1 MYSKSTTN
9 VANPQHL
16 IHRLPA
22 GMMQGDKS
30 TEIFACRESQKLFAL
45 SDGKS
50 IPFEE
55 LDPALRAQIFEK
67 LLDDSKAL
75 EDLKHFN
82 QSDALSKYAFCI
94 YGAADS
100 NPDFCADGNLK
111 EADNFIC
118 GNSCQCLKW
127 QSKNITINGNRL
139 TIREIEIIQ
148 LLATDK
154 SDKMVAD
161 ELGICT
167 STLDTHKNHLF
178 EKAGVFSK
186 SGLIVAAIDEKI
198 IQ

>member
-9 VANPQHL
+9 VANPQHQ

-30 TEIFACRESQKLFAL
+30 TEIFACRETQKVFAL

-55 LDPALRAQIFEK
+55 LDPMLRAQVFEK
-67 LLDDSKAL
+67 LLDDSKAMD
-75 EDLKHFN
+75 DLKHLS
-82 QSDALSKYAFCI
+82 QGDAISKFAFCI

-100 NPDFCADGNLK
+100 NPDFCANGILQH
-111 EADNFIC
+111 ADNFIC
-118 GNSCQCLKW
+118 SNACQCLKW
-127 QSKNITINGNRL
+127 ASKNITIKGNRL

-148 LLATDK
+148 LLATDM
-154 SDKMVAD
+154 SDKMIAD
-161 ELGICT
+161 ALGISQ

-178 EKAGVFSK
+178 EKAGVHSK
-186 SGLIVAAIDEKI
+186 NGLIVAAIDEKI

>member
-1 MYSKSTTN
+1 MFSKSTTN
-9 VANPQHL
+9 VANAQHH

-30 TEIFACRESQKLFAL
+30 TEIFACRESQKVFAL

-55 LDPALRAQIFEK
+55 LNPVLRAQIFEK
-67 LLDDSKAL
+67 LLNDPKAM
-75 EDLKHFN
+75 EDLKN
-82 QSDALSKYAFCI
+82 LSQNEAIEKFAFCV
-94 YGAADS
+94 YGACDS
-100 NPDFCADGNLK
+100 NADFCADGQLK

-127 QSKNITINGNRL
+127 QSKNITLNGNRL

-154 SDKMVAD
+154 SDKMIAD

-186 SGLIVAAIDEKI
+186 PGLIVAAIDEKI
-198 IQ
+198 VQ